1 MIAGAKFERVKSAGS
16 RLCAFFGELEAT
28 FVERE
33 DVLAQLAREEPQ
45 REHVL
50 LTGPPGTAKS
60 RLAWAVLGRILDER
74 SGAPSLYARQFTEST
89 VQTDLVGP
97 IDFKTLMETGRTEHF
112 TDEGMLGAVHAFLDE
127 VFDGRDMLLRSTLN
141 VLHERELKQGTK
153 TTKGQIECAVMTTNR
168 YLAEVLEGS
177 REALLA
183 FVDRVG
189 HVAFVPKSFGQAE
202 SLSRLLRN
210 ELTGAGMR
218 PRAALLTIQDLDALQ
233 EAVSEVVMP
242 PDACDLLAEFVH
254 DFEREVATAVRAD
267 PSFVPTRYLSTRTV
281 VRLGTALRAAC
292 VYDWAKSGQR
302 RALRI
307 ERSDFAALRYSLVL
321 CGPQPDYLGRLLEIE
336 PDPRERRQ
344 LETLRTEREIFDRCI
359 GRLRDLRFVAE
370 APSLSAP
377 LIAQSE
383 PEMLRRADPKALL
396 KTARGL
402 VEAASAGFG
411 DDSPAQ
417 QRLELCVSE
426 LGRRAMRAGF
436 EADVGASLSPFVAA
450 ENLAAWADELESLGS
465 DRRPV
470 ARFLRARSLDL
481 LQHTLELSP
490 GRSGEGLEQWLGQ
503 AWSVERANTVS
514 FERVRELEKVQ
525 VLWTRLLGHGV
536 KEQVPGSSQ
545 QSWKRALSSCEDDL
559 VAIWDLALR
568 NSAGPLLAS
577 AANGPLQKALDGLS
591 EPLASA
597 REVAHALGRVG
608 GDPTLLEQRV
618 FGTRLAPL
626 VRASC
631 ERFDVKERTTL
642 AGQVDELLE
651 LLRRFGLAGA
661 VPRAEL
667 LAWLAQALLRAE
679 PDWGALSRRSSPD
692 HAGYRALRAEN
703 DRRAMAFSLAELG
716 LLLLDAGAPVGQDP
730 LAPLRALCAE
740 LPTELRARLIASDLR
755 RIEYSLALLEA
766 WWEKLAL
773 KGKEPRAALELLA
786 GSRFLHVTRDE
797 SALVRFAL
805 ELDLLQQL
813 FPSAEVSA
821 VREQLA
827 AFELH
832 TSAALRALRSS
843 SLDAEWQAATG
854 GARR

>member
-1 MIAGAKFERVKSAGS
+1 MIAGAKFERVKSAAS
-16 RLCAFFGELEAT
+16 RLCAFFGELEAS

-33 DVLAQLAREEPQ
+33 DVLTQLALGLLS

-189 HVAFVPKSFGQAE
+189 HVAFVPKSFGKAE

-210 ELTGAGMR
+210 ELGGAGTR
-218 PRAALLTIQDLDALQ
+218 PRSALLTIQDLDALQ
-233 EAVSEVVMP
+233 DAVGEVVVP
-242 PDACDLLAEFVH
+242 PDACDLLAEFVQ
-254 DFEREVATAVRAD
+254 DFEREIASAVRAD

-292 VYDWAKSGQR
+292 VYDWAQNGQK

-321 CGPQPDYLGRLLEIE
+321 CGPRPEYLARLLEIE

-370 APSLSAP
+370 APALPAP

-383 PEMLRRADPKALL
+383 PEALRRAEPKALL
-396 KTARGL
+396 RIARELCAVANDGYG
-402 VEAASAGFG
+402 EDGA
-411 DDSPAQ
+411 AQ
-417 QRLELCVSE
+417 QRLELCVTE
-426 LGRRAMRAGF
+426 LGRRALRSGF
-436 EADVGASLSPFVAA
+436 DADLSAELSPHVAA
-450 ENLAAWADELESLGS
+450 ENLAGWADELESLSS

-470 ARFLRARSLDL
+470 ARFLRARALDL
-481 LQHTLELSP
+481 LGHALELSP
-490 GRSGEGLEQWLGQ
+490 GRSGETLEQWLGPD
-503 AWSVERANTVS
+503 WTVERASQVS
-514 FERVRELEKVQ
+514 FGRLRELEKVQ
-525 VLWTRLLGHGV
+525 ALWTRLLGHGV
-536 KEQVPGSSQ
+536 KEQLPGSSQ
-545 QSWKRALSSCEDDL
+545 QSWQRALSACEDDL
-559 VAIWDLALR
+559 CTIWDLALR
-568 NSAGPLLAS
+568 KTAAPGLAQS
-577 AANGPLQKALDGLS
+577 GSIGLGAALDGLS
-591 EPLASA
+591 EPLVSA
-597 REVAHALGRVG
+597 REVAHALARVG
-608 GDPTLLEQRV
+608 GNPTALERRV
-618 FGTRLAPL
+618 FGVRLAPL
-626 VRASC
+626 VQAAC
-631 ERFDVKERTTL
+631 ERFNAEDRATL
-642 AGQVDELLE
+642 AAELEELLGMLE
-651 LLRRFGLAGA
+651 RFGLSGA
-661 VPRAEL
+661 VSKSEL
-667 LAWLAQALLRAE
+667 LGWLSQGLLRAE
-679 PDWGALSRRSSPD
+679 PDWSVVGRRCSPD
-692 HAGYRALRAEN
+692 LDGYRALRAEN
-703 DRRAMAFSLAELG
+703 ERRALAFSLTEIG
-716 LLLLDAGAPVGQDP
+716 LLLLDVKVPLGEDALAPV
-730 LAPLRALCAE
+730 RALCAE
-740 LPTELRARLIASDLR
+740 LPAELRGRLVTADLG
-755 RIEYSLALLEA
+755 RIEASLGLLDA
-766 WWEKLAL
+766 WWQKLAL
-773 KGKEPRAALELLA
+773 ADREPRAALESLA
-786 GSRFLHVTRDE
+786 ASRFLHVTRDE

-805 ELDLLQQL
+805 ELDLLRQL
-813 FPSAEVSA
+813 FPDADVGV
-821 VREQLA
+821 VRARLG
-827 AFELH
+827 AFEAQ
-832 TSAALRALRSS
+832 TSRALRALMSS
-843 SLDAEWQAATG
+843 SLDAEWQTATKS
-854 GARR
+854 